1 MVLAE
6 LFLASTLSMCRSWAV
21 PTHNSTAIASLILL
35 IEQPSRHASI
45 AAQLELWTWSPNIH
59 TTAGLVLIWW
69 RVDARAVTKQ
79 LCRSMQ
85 HGSTTA
91 VWQCGR

>member
-1 MVLAE
+1 MSCLLHQRCALGCSNHITIV
-6 LFLASTLSMCRSWAV
+6 
-21 PTHNSTAIASLILL
+21 SLIPL

-59 TTAGLVLIWW
+59 TTAGLVRRSWW
-69 RVDARAVTKQ
+69 VDARAVEGQ
-79 LCRSMQ
+79 LWHFMQ

-91 VWQCGR
+91 VCQCVR